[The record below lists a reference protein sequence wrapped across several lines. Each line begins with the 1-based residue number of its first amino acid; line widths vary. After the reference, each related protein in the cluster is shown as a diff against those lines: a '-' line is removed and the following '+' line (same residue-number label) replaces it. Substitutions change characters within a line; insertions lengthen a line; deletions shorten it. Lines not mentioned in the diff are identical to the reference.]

1 MCNVMWQV
9 ELMHQ
14 QGADEGGIT
23 NQWVGT
29 CMAELC
35 EDSVGVLLQVWLER
49 PSPSGGGIPSG

>member
-1 MCNVMWQV
+1 MWQV